1 MVKKTI
7 IQKPKKRGFT
17 LVEIIISIGIVA
29 IISSSILE
37 LFITAGNLN
46 RKAFDMDKSVMLSET
61 VVEQF
66 KLLDNPE
73 GIKNMDVLKDAY
85 LLKSSTKNS
94 YTIFYDN
101 KWNVI
106 KNNSL
111 LNKSDEAV
119 IKEASYIFNIFLT
132 DVDSSGIMKMSLAV
146 IKNKFGYME
155 KQTDKDFYTI
165 SVSKYFAEAGVNQ

>member
-1 MVKKTI
+1 MVKNTI

-66 KLLDNPE
+66 KLLDNPQ
-73 GIKNMDVLKDAY
+73 GLKNMDVLKDAY
-85 LLKSSTKNS
+85 LLKASKKNS

-106 KNNSL
+106 KNSSL
-111 LNKSDEAV
+111 SDKSDEAV
-119 IKEASYIFNIFLT
+119 IKEASYIFNIFVT
-132 DVDSSGIMKMSLAV
+132 DVDKSGIMKMSLAV

-165 SVSKYFAEAGVNQ
+165 NVAKYFAEAGVN